1 MPELELPPAPPPRI
15 EASAP
20 SRSGTGAHRR
30 RGRVVPALL
39 ALALT
44 VSAVETVYLVS
55 GASGTGDDT
64 GAETA
69 GSVLRSGAAVQDLT
83 TVVGNV
89 MNSVVAVEV
98 TVQQMTP
105 FGVTEA
111 QGLGSG
117 VIVRSDLI
125 VTNAHVVEGATQVTV
140 VFDDGVQASGTVLGI
155 DTARD
160 LAVVSAETGDRPA
173 VEIGSSADL
182 ELGSSVI
189 ALGYPLGLGATVTTG
204 IVSGLDRT
212 IDVARGDGT
221 VEHLEGL
228 LQTDAAI
235 NPGNSGG
242 PLVDT
247 EGRLVG
253 INTAGS
259 SAAEN
264 VGFAIAIDGAM
275 PIIEDLAGAAA

>member
-1 MPELELPPAPPPRI
+1 M
-15 EASAP
+15 
-20 SRSGTGAHRR
+20 
-30 RGRVVPALL
+30 LL
-39 ALALT
+39 AVALT
-44 VSAVETVYLVS
+44 VSAVETAYLVQRTS
-55 GASGTGDDT
+55 TASGGDVASD
-64 GAETA
+64 
-69 GSVLRSGAAVQDLT
+69 GSVLRSGAEVVDLT

-89 MNSVVAVEV
+89 MRSVVAVEV
-98 TVQQMTP
+98 TVQQAGP
-105 FGVTEA
+105 FGVVEA

-117 VIVRSDLI
+117 VILDPDLI
-125 VTNAHVVEGATQVTV
+125 VTNAHVVEAATQVTV

-155 DTARD
+155 DTAHD

-173 VEIGSSADL
+173 VELGTSGDL
-182 ELGSSVI
+182 ELGASVI

-212 IDVARGDGT
+212 IDVAKGDGT

-247 EGRLVG
+247 QGRLVG

-259 SAAEN
+259 SGAEN
-264 VGFAIAIDGAM
+264 VGFAIAIDDAL
-275 PIIEDLAGAAA
+275 PIVQGLTGSTL